1 MMNIQSNSKLQVKD
15 FITLGVLNA
24 VFTVL
29 FIVLTIVI
37 GVFPITGIFA
47 PAIAAIPLGIVF
59 TLLMIK
65 VAKKGTLLVSGVLQA
80 VILFLLSGSWT
91 FVVAIISAT
100 LLGECI
106 VWRSYKDLHRVTI
119 SYVILI
125 CGYALGSFAPIVFF
139 TEAWRSASV
148 ASGYDA
154 SYVNA
159 FTEILNGPVLL
170 GILAVSAVG
179 ALLGA
184 GLGKKMLKKHFEK
197 AGVISH

>member
-1 MMNIQSNSKLQVKD
+1 MNIQSSSKLQVKD

-29 FIVLTIVI
+29 FILLTVVVGI
-37 GVFPITGIFA
+37 FPVTGIFA
-47 PAIAAIPLGIVF
+47 PAIAAIPLGVVF
-59 TLLMIK
+59 ILLMIK

-91 FVVAIISAT
+91 FVFAILSAT
-100 LLGECI
+100 LVGECI
-106 VWRSYKDLHRVTI
+106 VWGAYKNLHKVTV
-119 SYVILI
+119 SYVVLI

-139 TEAWRSASV
+139 TEAWRTDSV

-159 FTEILNGPVLL
+159 FVEILNGPVLL
-170 GILAVSAVG
+170 GVLAVSALG

-184 GLGKKMLKKHFEK
+184 VLGRKMLRKHFVK
-197 AGVISH
+197 AGVIS

>member
-1 MMNIQSNSKLQVKD
+1 MNIQSSSKLHIKD
-15 FITLGVLNA
+15 FIALGVLNA

-29 FIVLTIVI
+29 FILLTVIVGI
-37 GVFPITGIFA
+37 FPVTGILA
-47 PAIAAIPLGIVF
+47 PAIAAIPLGVVF
-59 TLLMIK
+59 ILLMIK

-100 LLGECI
+100 LLGELI
-106 VWRSYKDLHRVTI
+106 VWGAYKDLHRVTI
-119 SYVILI
+119 SYVVLI

-139 TEAWRSASV
+139 TESWRTASV
-148 ASGYDA
+148 ANGYNA

-159 FTEILNGPVLL
+159 FTEILNGPILL
-170 GILAVSAVG
+170 GVLAVSALG

-184 GLGKKMLKKHFEK
+184 ILGKKMLKKHFVK
-197 AGVISH
+197 AGVIS

>member
-1 MMNIQSNSKLQVKD
+1 MNIQSSSKMQVKD

-29 FIVLTIVI
+29 FILLTVVVGI
-37 GVFPITGIFA
+37 FPVTGIFA
-47 PAIAAIPLGIVF
+47 PAIAAIPLGVVF
-59 TLLMIK
+59 MLLIIK

-91 FVVAIISAT
+91 FVAAIILAT
-100 LLGECI
+100 LLGELI
-106 VWRSYKDLHRVTI
+106 VWGSYKDLRRVTI
-119 SYVILI
+119 SYVVLI

-139 TEAWRSASV
+139 TESWRTASV
-148 ASGYDA
+148 ASGYNA

-159 FTEILNGPVLL
+159 FTEILNGPILL
-170 GILAVSAVG
+170 GVLVASALG

-184 GLGKKMLKKHFEK
+184 ILGKKMLKKHFVK
-197 AGVISH
+197 AGVIS

>member
-1 MMNIQSNSKLQVKD
+1 MNIQSSSKMQVKD

-29 FIVLTIVI
+29 FILLTVVVGI
-37 GVFPITGIFA
+37 FPVTGIFA
-47 PAIAAIPLGIVF
+47 PAIAAIPLGVVF
-59 TLLMIK
+59 MLLMIK

-91 FVVAIISAT
+91 FVVAIILAT
-100 LLGECI
+100 LLGELI
-106 VWRSYKDLHRVTI
+106 VWGSYKDLHRVTI
-119 SYVILI
+119 SYAVLI

-139 TEAWRSASV
+139 TESWRTASV
-148 ASGYDA
+148 ASGYNA

-159 FTEILNGPVLL
+159 FTEILNGPILL
-170 GILAVSAVG
+170 GVLVASALG

-184 GLGKKMLKKHFEK
+184 ILGKKMLKKHFVK
-197 AGVISH
+197 AGVIS